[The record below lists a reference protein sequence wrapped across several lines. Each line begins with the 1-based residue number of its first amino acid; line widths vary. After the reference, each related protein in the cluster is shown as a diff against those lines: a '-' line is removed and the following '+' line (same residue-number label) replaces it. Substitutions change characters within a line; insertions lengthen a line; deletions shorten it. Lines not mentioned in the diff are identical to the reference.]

1 MPNPPEHERYLW
13 GNPAIACALLLGEAF
28 MRSGWSMRP
37 GQVSD
42 VTGLPAHV
50 YKVNG
55 ETELKPCAEVL
66 MTEDSALHLLDRGFM
81 PLVSIKG
88 SDRVKQV

>member
-1 MPNPPEHERYLW
+1 
-13 GNPAIACALLLGEAF
+13 
-28 MRSGWSMRP
+28 MRP

-66 MTEDSALHLLDRGFM
+66 MTEDSTLHLLDRGFM

-88 SDRVKQV
+88 SDRVKLARFQSIAAPLAGLAGPWG